1 MVEPPDGEQ
10 EEAQREKG
18 RDKLER
24 VLRRSLFFQ
33 PGGTGE
39 PPVSCC
45 CNSVSADA
53 RQISSGRRCL
63 DVSIM
68 SYFKRALGM
77 GEIGFV

>member
-33 PGGTGE
+33 PE
-39 PPVSCC
+39 RVL
-45 CNSVSADA
+45 
-53 RQISSGRRCL
+53 RSSN
-63 DVSIM
+63 
-68 SYFKRALGM
+68 YW
-77 GEIGFV
+77 